1 MGNNHLII
9 ALGGTGGK
17 IIRALRKSIYEEF
30 RTKEPLLRTR
40 SGQGI
45 VEDKP
50 HPVKIGYL
58 YVDSSETLMR
68 ADDPTWRIPGDT
80 LQLGR
85 ASQLRISGAN
95 LTNVLENL
103 SAYPNI
109 SPWIG
114 PRDRW
119 RDILSSSE
127 AEAAG
132 GQKRRL
138 GRFLFACK
146 TQGTDGFVVKL
157 RNQVAELRKQTNE
170 AGVAFHVCSGLAG
183 GTGSGSL
190 IDVVAQIRR
199 LYPEDYNRL
208 IVYALLP
215 DADPPADWD
224 RGNYHANGYAALI
237 ELNALNVGAYQP
249 WDVADGKER
258 IRFRDSS
265 GAPFSPVN
273 GCYVFTNENE
283 RGKILN
289 LDRDEVSQVVASF
302 LFQKIIMVNT
312 TEWADTLSRIE
323 NAENNPEPPL
333 ETAPGTSIAERSK
346 RFLTFGIK
354 RLVIPEEEIRE
365 FLTFQFARQAVLQ
378 LQYNHWSKTQQ
389 GYLDSPVDEAF
400 AQYVAD
406 ARNHE
411 AWTMADGHLCLETG
425 ILPMEVQD
433 HWKPI
438 EAEWNTVITN
448 SAQVAMKGDS
458 KTWMATL
465 TRLCEEFFT
474 LRWRGKGVVD
484 FYKNKQADQA
494 AQASAIVRKIEHE
507 LFEDWIA
514 GKRSMFDIGRIIVEL
529 RRVLREKRDIC
540 ERKVSEFRPMVEESK
555 GANALLADIRKNN
568 RTWADIGPLS
578 GAFGKRERTIQAQ
591 AEVFKRFYAAR
602 HRIEAWAYAG
612 RLVDRI
618 LLELEALAGTVA
630 TNISLLTE
638 LVEGEANQLV
648 KERFVG
654 LKERIEARCQEDEGV
669 DFNDHIVKF
678 YNARQVRDFATRT
691 IGNEEIQ
698 GGQAAAVR
706 KAMLEKLGEAPTLA
720 KFSQRLNKGVLLDL
734 VETVCGEEAEKAHNR
749 IIAEDPRTNRIL
761 GNNIVDKLYRDYN
774 GNSLQLSH
782 YIGELVARAGLYL
795 NFDSMEMQNT
805 NPGASQFTFVTNFTV
820 IIPKAQ
826 EYPQF
831 HTEIEEAFKNA
842 YGKTVNFVSGSKAN
856 EITMISVANLF
867 PLRYAK
873 PVRLLEGKY
882 KSRIAASERAKLE
895 LHSEGDGKAY
905 PPLFLVSGGDVDIL
919 PLLLLGRAM
928 KIIQESEDPKTGK
941 TDVCL
946 VTKDERGRDSDPVPL
961 GESDDAIVS
970 SHDVVLENRLRMS
983 IKALL
988 EKDYQHVARREEI
1001 RTEFDRILA
1010 DLAVRI
1016 PNARDER
1023 RKAYKEAVTT
1033 AEELLK

>member
-1 MGNNHLII
+1 MGNSHLII

-17 IIRALRKSIYEEF
+17 VIRALRKSIYEEF
-30 RTKEPLLRTR
+30 RTKEPQLRTR
-40 SGQGI
+40 NGQGI

-114 PRDRW
+114 PRNSW

-157 RNQVAELRKQTNE
+157 RNQVAELRRQTNE
-170 AGVAFHVCSGLAG
+170 TAVAFHVCSGLAG

-199 LYPEDYNRL
+199 IYPEDSNRVV
-208 IVYALLP
+208 VYALLP

-224 RGNYHANGYAALI
+224 RGNYHANGYAALV
-237 ELNALNVGAYQP
+237 ELNALSVGAYQP

-302 LFQKIIMVNT
+302 LFQKIVMVNLT
-312 TEWADTLSRIE
+312 GWSDTLSRIE

-378 LQYNHWSKTQQ
+378 LQYNHWSQTQQ
-389 GYLDSPVDEAF
+389 GYLDAPVDEAF

-406 ARNHE
+406 GRNHE
-411 AWTMADGHLCLETG
+411 TWTMSDGHLCLEAG
-425 ILPMEVQD
+425 ILPMELED
-433 HWKPI
+433 HWKPL
-438 EAEWNTVITN
+438 EAEWNTVVTIYT
-448 SAQVAMKGDS
+448 QLAMKGES
-458 KTWMATL
+458 RTWMATL
-465 TRLCEEFFT
+465 RRLCDDFFDAG
-474 LRWRGKGVVD
+474 WRGKGVGD

-507 LFEDWIA
+507 LFENWIL
-514 GKRSMFDIGRIIVEL
+514 GKSGFSMFDIGRILGGL
-529 RRVLREKRDIC
+529 RRFLLEKRDMC
-540 ERKVSEFRPMVEESK
+540 DRKVSEFRPMASE
-555 GANALLADIRKNN
+555 GNALFLDIQKNN

-591 AEVFKRFYAAR
+591 AEVFKRYYAAR

-612 RLVDRI
+612 RLVDKI

-630 TNISLLTE
+630 TNISRLTE

-654 LKERIEARCQEDEGV
+654 LKERIEARCKEDEGV

-678 YNARQVRDFATRT
+678 YNARQVREFATRT

-698 GGQAAAVR
+698 SSQAAAVR
-706 KAMLEKLGEAPTLA
+706 KAMLEKLGEGPTLA
-720 KFSQRLNKGVLLDL
+720 KFHQRLNKGVLLDL

-774 GNSLQLSH
+774 GNSLQLGQ

-826 EYPQF
+826 EHPQF

-842 YGKTVNFVSGSKAN
+842 YGKAVDFVSGSKSN

-873 PVRLLEGKY
+873 PVRFLEAKY

-905 PPLFLVSGGDVDIL
+905 PPLFLVSGGEVNIL

-946 VTKDERGRDSDPVPL
+946 VTKDERGRDNDPEPL
-961 GESDDAIVS
+961 GESDEAIVS
-970 SHDVVLENRLRMS
+970 SRDVALANRLRMS
-983 IKALL
+983 INALL
-988 EKDYQHVARREEI
+988 EKEYQHVARREEI
-1001 RTEFDRILA
+1001 RAEFDRILA

-1033 AEELLK
+1033 AEEMIK